1 MLKNHPWE
9 VAMSD
14 SPHPGRRFETTEL
27 LWPLSS
33 FYLTVTGHYGA
44 VNALRFFSE
53 LCDVKAL

>member
-1 MLKNHPWE
+1 
-9 VAMSD
+9 MSD